1 VLSYRI
7 SKGTDFIRSL
17 PQHQRRSFL
26 ANPWQWLHID
36 PVLLGIVL
44 SIIAFGLCVLYSA
57 STADMATVLRQAL
70 RMAMG
75 LGVMLMLAQLPP
87 AFYRRWTPFVFG
99 FGVVLLVLVLVMG
112 IDAKGATRWLQLPGL
127 PRFQPS
133 EIMKLAVPL
142 MVAWYLGDR
151 VRPPKPK
158 PVIASILLI
167 FIPAALVAKQ
177 PDLGTALLIG
187 AAGFMVL
194 FLSGLSY
201 WYLLSLL
208 ALSIPAGIVM
218 WYGFMHQY
226 QKQRVLTFLDPER
239 EPLGHGW
246 NIIQSKIAIGSGGIE
261 GKGWLKGTQSH
272 LDFLP
277 ESSTDFIIAV
287 LAEEWG
293 FIGMASLI
301 GLYVLMVYRGAF
313 IAMRA
318 QDAFSQLLAGG
329 IVFTWFVYVFVNIG
343 MVSGILPVVGVPLPF
358 VSYGG
363 TSAVTLM
370 ASIGILMSIHTH
382 RRLLV
387 G

>member
-1 VLSYRI
+1 MTYRVT
-7 SKGTDFIRSL
+7 KGTDFIRSL
-17 PQHQRRSFL
+17 PHHQRRSFW
-26 ANPWQWLHID
+26 ANPWQWLHVD
-36 PVLLGIVL
+36 PLLLSIVL

-57 STADMATVLRQAL
+57 STADLATVLRQAL
-70 RMAMG
+70 RMLMG
-75 LGVMLMLAQLPP
+75 LGVMLVLAQLPP
-87 AFYRRWTPFVFG
+87 SFYRYWTPFIFA
-99 FGVVLLVLVLVMG
+99 FGVLLLVLVLAMG
-112 IDAKGATRWLQLPGL
+112 IDAKGATRWLKIPGL
-127 PRFQPS
+127 PRFQPA
-133 EIMKLAVPL
+133 EMMKLAAPM

-158 PVIASILLI
+158 PVIASLLLI
-167 FIPAALVAKQ
+167 ALPAVLVAKQ
-177 PDLGTALLIG
+177 PDLGTALLI
-187 AAGFMVL
+187 AASGFMVL

-208 ALSIPAGIVM
+208 VLSVPAGVVM
-218 WYGFMHQY
+218 WYGFMHEY

-246 NIIQSKIAIGSGGIE
+246 NIIQSKIAIGSGGLE
-261 GKGWLKGTQSH
+261 GKGWLHGTQSH

-301 GLYVLMVYRGAF
+301 GLYLLMVYRGAF
-313 IAMRA
+313 MAMQA
-318 QDAFSQLLAGG
+318 QDAFSQLLSGA

-343 MVSGILPVVGVPLPF
+343 MVSGVLPVVGVPLPF

-363 TSAVTLM
+363 TSVVTLM
-370 ASIGILMSIHTH
+370 ASMGILMSVHTH
-382 RRLLV
+382 KRMLV